1 MPKGQ
6 AHVDED
12 AEMTAVKICG
22 MRSTGDLDRC
32 RRADFLGFVV
42 LAQSPRNLDLRTA
55 RELMSSCD
63 NVKVAVTTET
73 DRPSLERM
81 IALLEPDILQLHV
94 PLNEELLRFA
104 SGLGMKVWGMKH
116 ATPGTTVE
124 KDCLRHCQALVL
136 DTPGERAGGNGT
148 VHDWSV
154 SRGVRESVRPFPVV
168 LAGGLC
174 PENAAEAV
182 RKVAPFAV
190 DVSSGVE
197 SGAAK
202 DQDKVNAFIDVI
214 REVDRP

>member
-1 MPKGQ
+1 
-6 AHVDED
+6 
-12 AEMTAVKICG
+12 MTAVKICG
-22 MRSTGDLDRC
+22 MRSPGDLDRC

-42 LAQSPRNLDLRTA
+42 STRSPRNLDLGTA

-81 IALLEPDILQLHV
+81 VLRLEPDIIQLHV

-104 SGLGMKVWGMKH
+104 SGLGTKVWGMKH
-116 ATPGTTVE
+116 AVPGTTVE

-148 VHDWSV
+148 VHDWDL
-154 SRGVRESVRPFPVV
+154 SREVRESVRPFPVV
-168 LAGGLC
+168 LAGGLR

-214 REVDRP
+214 REVDRS